1 MLKPNKLAN
10 NNFLSSLDLSTD
22 EVLHILDL
30 ANNFKNKKLN
40 IDLGNKVL
48 GLIFDKSSTR
58 TRVSFQV
65 AMTRLGGTTIDLNPT
80 TSQIGRGEPIKDTA
94 RVLSR
99 YCDVI
104 AIRTFD
110 HSDLEEYAKWS
121 TKPVINALTD
131 LEHPCQ
137 ALADFMTIK
146 EEFLDFK
153 DVVLTFIGDGN
164 NVANSLIL
172 CGALLGVEVRIA
184 CPKGYEPNSLLIDK
198 AYEIYKNKNL
208 LKITND
214 PNTAVLGANVLYTD
228 VWSSMGEE
236 NQKEEKDKYLPS
248 FFISQILDVVT
259 LEKLKFSKADIAKTK
274 LLRKWHLFLKNKN
287 IAQLDEF
294 DRFKLHQELEM
305 FLPSFIFYLP
315 QNSQLDWLHKWRD
328 NDDKLFHPSNLVNG
342 DLIKKNLEIKDGPI
356 LGELLQYLSQEL
368 AYKRLNNFD
377 EAIYKA
383 KQWIEQNAPKCD

>member
-1 MLKPNKLAN
+1 MIKPNKLARK
-10 NNFLSSLDLSTD
+10 NFLSSLDMSTE
-22 EVLHILDL
+22 EVMHVLGL
-30 ANNFKNKKLN
+30 ARSFKNKDLN
-40 IDLGNKVL
+40 LKFEDKVL

-65 AMTRLGGTTIDLNPT
+65 AMSRLGGTTIDLNPT

-121 TKPVINALTD
+121 IKPVINALTD

-137 ALADFMTIK
+137 ALADFLIIH

-172 CGALLGVEVRIA
+172 CGALLGIEVRIA
-184 CPKGYEPNSLLIDK
+184 CPKGYEPNPLVIKK
-198 AYEIYKNKNL
+198 AYEVNKKKDF

-214 PNTAVLGANVLYTD
+214 PFTAVQGANVLYTD

-236 NQKEEKDKYLPS
+236 NQKEEKDKD
-248 FFISQILDVVT
+248 FFGFTIDQ
-259 LEKLKFSKADIAKTK
+259 
-274 LLRKWHLFLKNKN
+274 
-287 IAQLDEF
+287 
-294 DRFKLHQELEM
+294 
-305 FLPSFIFYLP
+305 
-315 QNSQLDWLHKWRD
+315 
-328 NDDKLFHPSNLVNG
+328 NLVRNA
-342 DLIKKNLEIKDGPI
+342 DKDAIILHCLPAYRSKEITDDVIESKQSRI
-356 LGELLQYLSQEL
+356 FEQAENRMHAQQALLSCLLS
-368 AYKRLNNFD
+368 
-377 EAIYKA
+377 
-383 KQWIEQNAPKCD
+383 

>member
-10 NNFLSSLDLSTD
+10 NNFLSSLNLSTD
-22 EVLHILDL
+22 EVLHILNL

-110 HSDLEEYAKWS
+110 HLDLEEYAKWS

-137 ALADFMTIK
+137 ALADFLTIK
-146 EEFLDFK
+146 EEFIDFK

-172 CGALLGVEVRIA
+172 YAALIDVEIRIA
-184 CPKGYEPNSLLIDK
+184 CPKGYEPNDFIINSAK
-198 AYEIYKNKNL
+198 KIYKNKNL

-214 PNTAVLGANVLYTD
+214 PITAVKGANVLYTD

-236 NQKEEKDKYLPS
+236 NQKEEKDKDFTGFTIDENL
-248 FFISQILDVVT
+248 I
-259 LEKLKFSKADIAKTK
+259 SKADMDAIILHCLPAYRSKEITDQAIESK
-274 LLRKWHLFLKNKN
+274 KSRIFDQAENRMHAQQALL
-287 IAQLDEF
+287 
-294 DRFKLHQELEM
+294 
-305 FLPSFIFYLP
+305 SC
-315 QNSQLDWLHKWRD
+315 
-328 NDDKLFHPSNLVNG
+328 
-342 DLIKKNLEIKDGPI
+342 
-356 LGELLQYLSQEL
+356 LL
-368 AYKRLNNFD
+368 A
-377 EAIYKA
+377 
-383 KQWIEQNAPKCD
+383 

>member
-22 EVLHILDL
+22 EVLHILEI
-30 ANNFKNKKLN
+30 ANNFKNKKIN
-40 IDLGNKVL
+40 IDLNSKVL

-99 YCDVI
+99 YCDVM

-137 ALADFMTIK
+137 ALADFLTIH

-153 DVVLTFIGDGN
+153 DVILTFIGDGN

-184 CPKGYEPNSLLIDK
+184 CPKGYEPNSLVLKK
-198 AYEIYKNKNL
+198 AYEIYKNKDL

-214 PNTAVLGANVLYTD
+214 PITAIQGANVLYTD

-236 NQKEEKDKYLPS
+236 NQKEEKDKD
-248 FFISQILDVVT
+248 FFGFTIDHNLV
-259 LEKLKFSKADIAKTK
+259 SKAEKDAIILHCLPAYRAKEITDEVFESK
-274 LLRKWHLFLKNKN
+274 RSRIFEQAENRLHVQQALLACML
-287 IAQLDEF
+287 
-294 DRFKLHQELEM
+294 
-305 FLPSFIFYLP
+305 
-315 QNSQLDWLHKWRD
+315 
-328 NDDKLFHPSNLVNG
+328 
-342 DLIKKNLEIKDGPI
+342 
-356 LGELLQYLSQEL
+356 
-368 AYKRLNNFD
+368 
-377 EAIYKA
+377 
-383 KQWIEQNAPKCD
+383 

>member
-1 MLKPNKLAN
+1 MLNPIQLESK
-10 NNFLSSLDLSTD
+10 NFLSSLDTSC
-22 EVLHILDL
+22 EEFLHILEI
-30 ANNFKNKKLN
+30 AKNFKNKDLN
-40 IDLGNKVL
+40 IKFKEKVL

-65 AMTRLGGTTIDLNPT
+65 AMSRLGGTTVDLNPT
-80 TSQIGRGEPIKDTA
+80 TSQIGRGEPIRDTA

-99 YCDVI
+99 YCDVL
-104 AIRTFD
+104 AIRTFKQT
-110 HSDLEEYAKWS
+110 DLEEYAKWS
-121 TKPVINALTD
+121 SKPVINALTD

-146 EEFLDFK
+146 EEFSDFK

-236 NQKEEKDKYLPS
+236 NQKDEKEKVFNGFTIDSDLVSEADKDAIILHCLPAYRS
-248 FFISQILDVVT
+248 KEITDEIFESRKSRIFDQAENRLHAQQALLSCIL
-259 LEKLKFSKADIAKTK
+259 
-274 LLRKWHLFLKNKN
+274 
-287 IAQLDEF
+287 Q
-294 DRFKLHQELEM
+294 
-305 FLPSFIFYLP
+305 
-315 QNSQLDWLHKWRD
+315 
-328 NDDKLFHPSNLVNG
+328 
-342 DLIKKNLEIKDGPI
+342 
-356 LGELLQYLSQEL
+356 
-368 AYKRLNNFD
+368 
-377 EAIYKA
+377 
-383 KQWIEQNAPKCD
+383 

>member
-10 NNFLSSLDLSTD
+10 NNFLSSLDASSE
-22 EVLHILDL
+22 EVTHILEV
-30 ANNFKNKKLN
+30 ANDFKNKHLEL
-40 IDLGNKVL
+40 DLKYKVL

-65 AMTRLGGTTIDLNPT
+65 AMSRLGGTTIDLNPS

-104 AIRTFD
+104 AIRTFN
-110 HSDLEEYAKWS
+110 HSDIEEYAKWS

-137 ALADFMTIK
+137 ALADFLTIK
-146 EEFLDFK
+146 EEFIDFK
-153 DVVLTFIGDGN
+153 NVVLTFIGDGN

-184 CPKGYEPNSLLIDK
+184 CPKGYEPNSLVINK
-198 AYEIYKNKNL
+198 AYEIYENKNL

-214 PNTAVLGANVLYTD
+214 IYTAVSGANVLYTD

-236 NQKEEKDKYLPS
+236 NQMEDKDKDFDGFTIDSNL
-248 FFISQILDVVT
+248 V
-259 LEKLKFSKADIAKTK
+259 SKADKDAIILHCLPAYRSKEITNDVIESK
-274 LLRKWHLFLKNKN
+274 KSRIFEQAENRMHAQQALL
-287 IAQLDEF
+287 
-294 DRFKLHQELEM
+294 
-305 FLPSFIFYLP
+305 SC
-315 QNSQLDWLHKWRD
+315 
-328 NDDKLFHPSNLVNG
+328 
-342 DLIKKNLEIKDGPI
+342 
-356 LGELLQYLSQEL
+356 LLS
-368 AYKRLNNFD
+368 
-377 EAIYKA
+377 
-383 KQWIEQNAPKCD
+383 